1 MVAVLGEIHRGCPL
15 PGQQP
20 ACLAR
25 LGTGAGACGCGSCP
39 RSAGAR
45 LAWRPNPRS
54 PCRSG
59 PGTPPRR
66 PYQSLL
72 DSWHGY
78 TLSALVALG
87 ANAVKDKPQAQFG
100 C

>member
-25 LGTGAGACGCGSCP
+25 LGTGVGVCRCGSLP
-39 RSAGAR
+39 AQ
-45 LAWRPNPRS
+45 RPNPRS

-87 ANAVKDKPQAQFG
+87 ANAVKDKPQVQFG
-100 C
+100 Y